1 MLKPTIVG
9 VGFLER
15 AFSTGETMEAGDRF
29 NIVFTGQLVQ
39 GVSLEVAKQNLKQGF
54 GLDQTRLDA
63 FFTGKPVVFKKNVD
77 ASEAMK
83 IRAQLKKLGLLTS
96 QEACGAVAPKVT
108 EGASADTTKK
118 STTLVSIPLSPAARD
133 INAPDWSVAA
143 AGSDLEQIK
152 VERPPVVVDVS
163 ALSVA
168 PLGENLLAAKR
179 AEPQAPKIDTSQFS
193 IVKE

>member
-1 MLKPTIVG
+1 
-9 VGFLER
+9 
-15 AFSTGETMEAGDRF
+15 MESGDRF

-54 GLDQTRLDA
+54 GLDQTRLDT

-83 IRAQLKKLGLLTS
+83 VRAQLKKLGLLTS
-96 QEACGAVAPKVT
+96 QEACGDGAPKVA
-108 EGASADTTKK
+108 EMAAADTYKK
-118 STTLVSIPLSPAARD
+118 SPAVATIPLSPAARD
-133 INAPDWSVAA
+133 IVAPDWSVAA

-168 PLGENLLAAKR
+168 PVGENLLAVKR
-179 AEPQAPKIDTSQFS
+179 AEPTVPDIDISQFS